1 MEKCLVTDEF
11 EGNVRF
17 KIWMDLSLQNFTR
30 VDGQDKIY
38 FLIKNAS
45 EADQGVY
52 TCVCTWMYN
61 DRKYQSSGSRMVRVG
76 EAPFS
81 GSQSWNVL
89 LGGEMTIMK
98 NLSKGKGTKQSRNG
112 GSTHA
117 FEVLKYFKGRQDG

>member
-30 VDGQDKIY
+30 VDGQDNS
-38 FLIKNAS
+38 FMIKNAS
-45 EADQGVY
+45 EAGQGVY

-61 DRKYQSSGSRMVRVG
+61 DRKYQSSGSRMVYVG

-81 GSQSWNVL
+81 GSQSRNVL
-89 LGGEMTIMK
+89 
-98 NLSKGKGTKQSRNG
+98 LSKGKGTKQSRNG

-117 FEVLKYFKGRQDG
+117 LEVSKYFKGRQDG

>member
-30 VDGQDKIY
+30 VDGQDQNT
-38 FLIKNAS
+38 FLIEKAS

-61 DRKYQSSGSRMVRVG
+61 DRKYQSSGSRMVHVG
-76 EAPFS
+76 EPPFS
-81 GSQSWNVL
+81 GSQNRNVL
-89 LGGEMTIMK
+89 LGG
-98 NLSKGKGTKQSRNG
+98 RND
-112 GSTHA
+112 HH
-117 FEVLKYFKGRQDG
+117 EKLE